1 MMMKILRSSIV
12 LVMVLLLAG
21 CGSNSAVSSDGV
33 KKCTRTGTVTNGSTE
48 MNYEVYYKGED
59 VVLLHSTEK
68 IISDSSS
75 VLDTY
80 EEAYKS
86 IFKQYEGLEYYDNK
100 ITRNSNSVT
109 NEITINYEKIDMG
122 KLQEKDFC
130 TCTAASLVGIL
141 TTCCV
146 CLIKASKPLPNA
158 CLTILSSKIVIHRE
172 FARHLKINF
181 STC

>member
-1 MMMKILRSSIV
+1 MMKILRSSIL
-12 LVMVLLLAG
+12 LVIILLLAG
-21 CGSNSAVSSDGV
+21 CGSNSSVSSDGV

-48 MNYEVYYKGED
+48 MNYEVYYKGEY

-80 EEAYKS
+80 EEAYKN

-100 ITRNSNSVT
+100 ITRSSNSVT

-122 KLQEKDFC
+122 KLLDIEGEEDNVIENGKVKLDTWLSFAKKYGV
-130 TCTAASLVGIL
+130 TC
-141 TTCCV
+141 
-146 CLIKASKPLPNA
+146 
-158 CLTILSSKIVIHRE
+158 E
-172 FARHLKINF
+172 D
-181 STC
+181 

>member
-21 CGSNSAVSSDGV
+21 CGSNSSVSSDGV

-48 MNYEVYYKGED
+48 MNYEVYYKGEY

-80 EEAYKS
+80 EEAYKN
-86 IFKQYEGLEYYDNK
+86 IFKQYEGLEYYANK
-100 ITRNSNSVT
+100 ITRSSNSVT

-122 KLQEKDFC
+122 KLLDIEGEEDNVIENGKVKLDTWLSFAKKYGV
-130 TCTAASLVGIL
+130 TC
-141 TTCCV
+141 
-146 CLIKASKPLPNA
+146 
-158 CLTILSSKIVIHRE
+158 E
-172 FARHLKINF
+172 E
-181 STC
+181 

>member
-21 CGSNSAVSSDGV
+21 CGSNSFVSSDGV

-48 MNYEVYYKGED
+48 MNYEVYYKGEY

-122 KLQEKDFC
+122 KLLDIEGEEDNVIENGKVKLDTWLSFAKKYGV
-130 TCTAASLVGIL
+130 TC
-141 TTCCV
+141 
-146 CLIKASKPLPNA
+146 
-158 CLTILSSKIVIHRE
+158 E
-172 FARHLKINF
+172 E
-181 STC
+181 

>member
-1 MMMKILRSSIV
+1 MMKILRSSIV

-21 CGSNSAVSSDGV
+21 CGSNSSVSSDGV

-48 MNYEVYYKGED
+48 MNYEVYYKGEY

-80 EEAYKS
+80 EEAYKN

-100 ITRNSNSVT
+100 VTRSSNSVT

-122 KLQEKDFC
+122 KLLDIEGEENNVIENGKVKLDTWLSFAKKYGV
-130 TCTAASLVGIL
+130 TC
-141 TTCCV
+141 
-146 CLIKASKPLPNA
+146 
-158 CLTILSSKIVIHRE
+158 E
-172 FARHLKINF
+172 D
-181 STC
+181 

>member
-21 CGSNSAVSSDGV
+21 CGSNSSVSSDGV
-33 KKCTRTGTVTNGSTE
+33 KKCTRIGTVTNGSTE
-48 MNYEVYYKGED
+48 MNYEVYYNGED
-59 VVLLHSTEK
+59 IVLLHSTEK

-80 EEAYKS
+80 EEAYKN

-100 ITRNSNSVT
+100 VTRSSNSVT

-122 KLQEKDFC
+122 KLLDIEGEENNVIENGKVKLDTWLSFAKKYGV
-130 TCTAASLVGIL
+130 TC
-141 TTCCV
+141 
-146 CLIKASKPLPNA
+146 
-158 CLTILSSKIVIHRE
+158 E
-172 FARHLKINF
+172 D
-181 STC
+181 

>member
-100 ITRNSNSVT
+100 ITRSSDSVT
-109 NEITINYEKIDMG
+109 NEITINYEKIDIG
-122 KLQEKDFC
+122 KLLDIEGEENNVIENGKVKLDTWLSFAKQYGV
-130 TCTAASLVGIL
+130 TC
-141 TTCCV
+141 
-146 CLIKASKPLPNA
+146 
-158 CLTILSSKIVIHRE
+158 E
-172 FARHLKINF
+172 D
-181 STC
+181 

>member
-100 ITRNSNSVT
+100 VTRSSNSVT

-122 KLQEKDFC
+122 KLLDIEGEENNVIENGKVKLDTWLSFAKKYGV
-130 TCTAASLVGIL
+130 TC
-141 TTCCV
+141 
-146 CLIKASKPLPNA
+146 
-158 CLTILSSKIVIHRE
+158 E
-172 FARHLKINF
+172 D
-181 STC
+181 

>member
-21 CGSNSAVSSDGV
+21 CGSNSSVSSDGV

-48 MNYEVYYKGED
+48 MNYEVYYKGEY

-80 EEAYKS
+80 EEAYKN
-86 IFKQYEGLEYYDNK
+86 IFKQYEGLKYYDNK

-109 NEITINYEKIDMG
+109 NETTINYEKIDMG
-122 KLQEKDFC
+122 KLLDIEGEEDNVIENGKVKLDTWLSFAKKYGV
-130 TCTAASLVGIL
+130 TC
-141 TTCCV
+141 
-146 CLIKASKPLPNA
+146 
-158 CLTILSSKIVIHRE
+158 E
-172 FARHLKINF
+172 D
-181 STC
+181 

>member
-21 CGSNSAVSSDGV
+21 CGSNSFVSSDGV

-48 MNYEVYYKGED
+48 MNYEVYYKGEY

-100 ITRNSNSVT
+100 ITRSSNSVT

-122 KLQEKDFC
+122 KLLDIEGEEDNVIENGKVKLDTWLSFAKKYGV
-130 TCTAASLVGIL
+130 TC
-141 TTCCV
+141 
-146 CLIKASKPLPNA
+146 
-158 CLTILSSKIVIHRE
+158 E
-172 FARHLKINF
+172 E
-181 STC
+181 

>member
-21 CGSNSAVSSDGV
+21 CGSNSSVSSDGV

-48 MNYEVYYKGED
+48 MNYEVYYKGEY

-122 KLQEKDFC
+122 KLLDIEGEEDNVIENGKVKLDTWLSFAKKYGV
-130 TCTAASLVGIL
+130 TC
-141 TTCCV
+141 
-146 CLIKASKPLPNA
+146 
-158 CLTILSSKIVIHRE
+158 E
-172 FARHLKINF
+172 E
-181 STC
+181 

>member
-100 ITRNSNSVT
+100 ITRSSDSVT
-109 NEITINYEKIDMG
+109 NEITINYEKIDIG
-122 KLQEKDFC
+122 KLLDIEGEENNVIENGKVKLDTWLSFAKKYGV
-130 TCTAASLVGIL
+130 TC
-141 TTCCV
+141 
-146 CLIKASKPLPNA
+146 
-158 CLTILSSKIVIHRE
+158 E
-172 FARHLKINF
+172 D
-181 STC
+181 

>member
-1 MMMKILRSSIV
+1 MMKILRSSIV

-21 CGSNSAVSSDGV
+21 CGSNSSVSSDGV

-48 MNYEVYYKGED
+48 MNYEVYYKGEY

-80 EEAYKS
+80 EEAYKN

-100 ITRNSNSVT
+100 ITRSSNSVT

-122 KLQEKDFC
+122 KLLDIEGEEDNVIENGKVKLDTWLSFAKKYGV
-130 TCTAASLVGIL
+130 TC
-141 TTCCV
+141 
-146 CLIKASKPLPNA
+146 
-158 CLTILSSKIVIHRE
+158 E
-172 FARHLKINF
+172 E
-181 STC
+181 

>member
-1 MMMKILRSSIV
+1 MMKILRSSIV

-21 CGSNSAVSSDGV
+21 CGSNSSVSSDGV

-48 MNYEVYYKGED
+48 MNYEVYYKGEY

-80 EEAYKS
+80 EEAYKN

-100 ITRNSNSVT
+100 VTRSSNSVT

-122 KLQEKDFC
+122 KLLDIEGEEDNVIENGKVKLDTWLSFAKKYGV
-130 TCTAASLVGIL
+130 TC
-141 TTCCV
+141 
-146 CLIKASKPLPNA
+146 
-158 CLTILSSKIVIHRE
+158 E
-172 FARHLKINF
+172 D
-181 STC
+181 

>member
-1 MMMKILRSSIV
+1 MMKILRSSIL

-21 CGSNSAVSSDGV
+21 CGSNSSVSSDGV

-48 MNYEVYYKGED
+48 MNYEVYYKGEY

-80 EEAYKS
+80 EEAYKN

-100 ITRNSNSVT
+100 ITRSSNSVT

-122 KLQEKDFC
+122 KLLDIEGEENNVIENGKVKLDTWLSFAKKYGV
-130 TCTAASLVGIL
+130 TC
-141 TTCCV
+141 
-146 CLIKASKPLPNA
+146 
-158 CLTILSSKIVIHRE
+158 E
-172 FARHLKINF
+172 E
-181 STC
+181 

>member
-100 ITRNSNSVT
+100 VTRSNNSVT

-122 KLQEKDFC
+122 KLLDIEGEENNVIENGKVKLDTWLSFAKQYGV
-130 TCTAASLVGIL
+130 TC
-141 TTCCV
+141 
-146 CLIKASKPLPNA
+146 
-158 CLTILSSKIVIHRE
+158 E
-172 FARHLKINF
+172 D
-181 STC
+181 

>member
-1 MMMKILRSSIV
+1 MMMKIIRSSIV

-48 MNYEVYYKGED
+48 MNYEVYYKGEY

-100 ITRNSNSVT
+100 VTRSSNSVT

-122 KLQEKDFC
+122 KLLDIEGEENNVIENGKVKLDTWLSFAKKYGV
-130 TCTAASLVGIL
+130 TC
-141 TTCCV
+141 
-146 CLIKASKPLPNA
+146 
-158 CLTILSSKIVIHRE
+158 E
-172 FARHLKINF
+172 D
-181 STC
+181 

>member
-21 CGSNSAVSSDGV
+21 CGSNSSVSSDGV

-48 MNYEVYYKGED
+48 MNYEVYYKGEY

-80 EEAYKS
+80 EEAYKN

-100 ITRNSNSVT
+100 ITRSSNSVT

-122 KLQEKDFC
+122 KLLDIEGEEDNVIENGKVKLD
-130 TCTAASLVGIL
+130 TW
-141 TTCCV
+141 
-146 CLIKASKPLPNA
+146 
-158 CLTILSSKIVIHRE
+158 LS
-172 FARHLKINF
+172 FAKKYGV
-181 STC
+181 TYED

>member
-21 CGSNSAVSSDGV
+21 CGSNSSVSSDGV

-48 MNYEVYYKGED
+48 MNYEVYYKGEY

-80 EEAYKS
+80 EEAYKN

-100 ITRNSNSVT
+100 ITRSSNSVT

-122 KLQEKDFC
+122 KLLDIEGEEDNVIENGKVKLDTWLSFAKKYGV
-130 TCTAASLVGIL
+130 TC
-141 TTCCV
+141 
-146 CLIKASKPLPNA
+146 
-158 CLTILSSKIVIHRE
+158 E
-172 FARHLKINF
+172 D
-181 STC
+181 

>member
-21 CGSNSAVSSDGV
+21 CGSNSSVYSDGV
-33 KKCTRTGTVTNGSTE
+33 KKCTSTGTVTNGSTE
-48 MNYEVYYKGED
+48 MNYEVYYKGEY
-59 VVLLHSTEK
+59 VILLHSTEK

-80 EEAYKS
+80 EEAYKN

-100 ITRNSNSVT
+100 ITRSSNSVT

-122 KLQEKDFC
+122 KLLDIEGEEDNVIENGKVKLDTWLSFAKKYGV
-130 TCTAASLVGIL
+130 TC
-141 TTCCV
+141 
-146 CLIKASKPLPNA
+146 
-158 CLTILSSKIVIHRE
+158 E
-172 FARHLKINF
+172 E
-181 STC
+181 

>member
-1 MMMKILRSSIV
+1 MMKILRSSIV

-21 CGSNSAVSSDGV
+21 CGSNSSVSSDGV

-48 MNYEVYYKGED
+48 MNYEVYYKGEY

-80 EEAYKS
+80 EEAYKN

-100 ITRNSNSVT
+100 ITRSSNSVT

-122 KLQEKDFC
+122 KLLDIEGEENNVIENGKVKLDTWLSFAKKYGV
-130 TCTAASLVGIL
+130 TC
-141 TTCCV
+141 
-146 CLIKASKPLPNA
+146 
-158 CLTILSSKIVIHRE
+158 E
-172 FARHLKINF
+172 D
-181 STC
+181 

>member
-1 MMMKILRSSIV
+1 MKILRSSIV

-21 CGSNSAVSSDGV
+21 CGSNSSVSSDGV

-48 MNYEVYYKGED
+48 MNYEVYYKGEY

-80 EEAYKS
+80 EEAYKN

-100 ITRNSNSVT
+100 ITRSSNSVT

-122 KLQEKDFC
+122 KLLDIEGEEDNVIENGKVKLDTWLSFAKKYGV
-130 TCTAASLVGIL
+130 TC
-141 TTCCV
+141 
-146 CLIKASKPLPNA
+146 
-158 CLTILSSKIVIHRE
+158 E
-172 FARHLKINF
+172 D
-181 STC
+181 

>member
-21 CGSNSAVSSDGV
+21 CGSNSSVSSDGV

-48 MNYEVYYKGED
+48 MNYEVYYKGEY

-80 EEAYKS
+80 EEAYKN

-100 ITRNSNSVT
+100 ITRSSNSVT

-122 KLQEKDFC
+122 KLLDIEGEEDNVIENGKVKLDTWLSFAKKYGV
-130 TCTAASLVGIL
+130 TC
-141 TTCCV
+141 
-146 CLIKASKPLPNA
+146 
-158 CLTILSSKIVIHRE
+158 E
-172 FARHLKINF
+172 E
-181 STC
+181 

>member
-1 MMMKILRSSIV
+1 MMKILRSSIV

-21 CGSNSAVSSDGV
+21 CGSNSSVSSDGV
-33 KKCTRTGTVTNGSTE
+33 KKCTRTGTVTNGSTK
-48 MNYEVYYKGED
+48 MNYEVYYKGEY

-80 EEAYKS
+80 EEAYKN

-100 ITRNSNSVT
+100 ITRSSNSVT

-122 KLQEKDFC
+122 KLLDIEGEEDNVIENGKVKLDTWLSFAKKYGV
-130 TCTAASLVGIL
+130 TC
-141 TTCCV
+141 
-146 CLIKASKPLPNA
+146 
-158 CLTILSSKIVIHRE
+158 E
-172 FARHLKINF
+172 D
-181 STC
+181 

>member
-21 CGSNSAVSSDGV
+21 CGSNSFVSSDGV

-48 MNYEVYYKGED
+48 MNYEVYYKGEY

-80 EEAYKS
+80 EDAYKS

-122 KLQEKDFC
+122 KLLDIEGEEDNVIENGKVKLDTWLSFAKKYGV
-130 TCTAASLVGIL
+130 TC
-141 TTCCV
+141 
-146 CLIKASKPLPNA
+146 
-158 CLTILSSKIVIHRE
+158 E
-172 FARHLKINF
+172 E
-181 STC
+181 

>member
-21 CGSNSAVSSDGV
+21 CGSNSFVSSDGV

-48 MNYEVYYKGED
+48 MNYEVYYKGEY

-80 EEAYKS
+80 EEAYKN

-100 ITRNSNSVT
+100 ITRSSNSVT

-122 KLQEKDFC
+122 KLLDIEGEEDNVIENGKVKLDTWLSFAKKYGV
-130 TCTAASLVGIL
+130 TC
-141 TTCCV
+141 
-146 CLIKASKPLPNA
+146 
-158 CLTILSSKIVIHRE
+158 E
-172 FARHLKINF
+172 D
-181 STC
+181 

>member
-1 MMMKILRSSIV
+1 MMKKILRSSIL

-21 CGSNSAVSSDGV
+21 CGSNSSVSSDGV
-33 KKCTRTGTVTNGSTE
+33 KKCTRTGEVTNGSSE

-80 EEAYKS
+80 EEAYKN

-122 KLQEKDFC
+122 KLLDIEVEENNVIENGKVKLDTWLSFAKQYGV
-130 TCTAASLVGIL
+130 TC
-141 TTCCV
+141 
-146 CLIKASKPLPNA
+146 
-158 CLTILSSKIVIHRE
+158 E
-172 FARHLKINF
+172 D
-181 STC
+181 

>member
-1 MMMKILRSSIV
+1 MMKKILRSSIL

-21 CGSNSAVSSDGV
+21 CGSNSSVSSDGV
-33 KKCTRTGTVTNGSTE
+33 KKCTRTGEVTNGSSE

-80 EEAYKS
+80 EEAYKN

-122 KLQEKDFC
+122 KLLDIEGEENNVIENGKVKLETWLSFAKQYGV
-130 TCTAASLVGIL
+130 TC
-141 TTCCV
+141 
-146 CLIKASKPLPNA
+146 
-158 CLTILSSKIVIHRE
+158 E
-172 FARHLKINF
+172 D
-181 STC
+181 

>member
-100 ITRNSNSVT
+100 VTRSNNSVT

-122 KLQEKDFC
+122 KLLDIEGEENNVIENGKVKLDTWLSFAKKYGV
-130 TCTAASLVGIL
+130 TC
-141 TTCCV
+141 
-146 CLIKASKPLPNA
+146 
-158 CLTILSSKIVIHRE
+158 E
-172 FARHLKINF
+172 D
-181 STC
+181 

>member
-1 MMMKILRSSIV
+1 MMKILRSSIV

-21 CGSNSAVSSDGV
+21 CGSNSSVSSDGV

-48 MNYEVYYKGED
+48 MNYEVYYKVEY

-100 ITRNSNSVT
+100 ITRSSNSVT

-122 KLQEKDFC
+122 KLLDIEGEENNVIKNGKVKLDTWLSFAKKYGV
-130 TCTAASLVGIL
+130 TC
-141 TTCCV
+141 
-146 CLIKASKPLPNA
+146 
-158 CLTILSSKIVIHRE
+158 E
-172 FARHLKINF
+172 D
-181 STC
+181 

>member
-1 MMMKILRSSIV
+1 MMKKILRSSIL

-21 CGSNSAVSSDGV
+21 CGSNSSVSSDGV
-33 KKCTRTGTVTNGSTE
+33 KKCTRTGEVTNGSSE

-80 EEAYKS
+80 EEAYKN

-122 KLQEKDFC
+122 KLLDIEGEENNVIENGKVKLDTWLSFAKQYGV
-130 TCTAASLVGIL
+130 TC
-141 TTCCV
+141 
-146 CLIKASKPLPNA
+146 
-158 CLTILSSKIVIHRE
+158 E
-172 FARHLKINF
+172 D
-181 STC
+181 

>member
-48 MNYEVYYKGED
+48 MNYEVYYKGEY

-100 ITRNSNSVT
+100 ITRSSNSVT

-122 KLQEKDFC
+122 KLLDIEGEENNVIENGKVKLDTWLSFAKKYGV
-130 TCTAASLVGIL
+130 TC
-141 TTCCV
+141 
-146 CLIKASKPLPNA
+146 
-158 CLTILSSKIVIHRE
+158 E
-172 FARHLKINF
+172 D
-181 STC
+181 

>member
-1 MMMKILRSSIV
+1 MMKILRSSIL
-12 LVMVLLLAG
+12 LVMILLLAG
-21 CGSNSAVSSDGV
+21 CGSNSSVSSDGV

-48 MNYEVYYKGED
+48 MNYEVYYKGEY

-80 EEAYKS
+80 EEAYKN

-100 ITRNSNSVT
+100 ITRSSNSVT

-122 KLQEKDFC
+122 KLLDIEGEEDNVIENGKVKLDTWLSFAKKYGV
-130 TCTAASLVGIL
+130 TC
-141 TTCCV
+141 
-146 CLIKASKPLPNA
+146 
-158 CLTILSSKIVIHRE
+158 E
-172 FARHLKINF
+172 D
-181 STC
+181 

>member
-59 VVLLHSTEK
+59 IVLLHSTEK

-100 ITRNSNSVT
+100 ITRSSDSVT

-122 KLQEKDFC
+122 KLLDIEGEENNVIENGKVKLDTWLSFAKQYGV
-130 TCTAASLVGIL
+130 TC
-141 TTCCV
+141 
-146 CLIKASKPLPNA
+146 
-158 CLTILSSKIVIHRE
+158 E
-172 FARHLKINF
+172 D
-181 STC
+181 

>member
-1 MMMKILRSSIV
+1 MMKILRSSIL
-12 LVMVLLLAG
+12 LVMILLLAG
-21 CGSNSAVSSDGV
+21 CGSNSSVSSDGV

-48 MNYEVYYKGED
+48 MNYEVYYKGEY

-80 EEAYKS
+80 EEAYKN

-100 ITRNSNSVT
+100 ITRSSNSVT

-122 KLQEKDFC
+122 KLLDIEGEEDNVIENGKVKLDTWLSFAKKYGV
-130 TCTAASLVGIL
+130 TC
-141 TTCCV
+141 
-146 CLIKASKPLPNA
+146 
-158 CLTILSSKIVIHRE
+158 E
-172 FARHLKINF
+172 E
-181 STC
+181 

>member
-21 CGSNSAVSSDGV
+21 CGSNSSVSSDGV

-48 MNYEVYYKGED
+48 MNYEVYYKGEY

-109 NEITINYEKIDMG
+109 NEITINYIFVNLINIIAINLG
-122 KLQEKDFC
+122 NNIII
-130 TCTAASLVGIL
+130 G
-141 TTCCV
+141 V
-146 CLIKASKPLPNA
+146 CNFNKSF
-158 CLTILSSKIVIHRE
+158 TIH
-172 FARHLKINF
+172 
-181 STC
+181 

>member
-21 CGSNSAVSSDGV
+21 CGSNSSVSSDGV

-48 MNYEVYYKGED
+48 MNYEVYYKGEY
-59 VVLLHSTEK
+59 VILLHSTEK

-80 EEAYKS
+80 EEAYKN

-100 ITRNSNSVT
+100 ITRSSNSVT

-122 KLQEKDFC
+122 KLLDIEGEEDNVIENGKVKLDTWLSFAKKYGV
-130 TCTAASLVGIL
+130 TC
-141 TTCCV
+141 
-146 CLIKASKPLPNA
+146 
-158 CLTILSSKIVIHRE
+158 E
-172 FARHLKINF
+172 E
-181 STC
+181 